1 MLRSTHGILSRRK
14 KMYESQIKDHYL
26 KKEKREKKEG
36 RIKLI
41 REKARD
47 IADFLKSSRI
57 IEELDIRGD
66 FVTIGSFCELIRIDN
81 DSKLYLAVLGCA
93 DVRFN
98 PKHKNDVSYQSK
110 LGLRLMGKMPGTEI
124 EIEGKKYI
132 IEKISKYHE

>member
-1 MLRSTHGILSRRK
+1 
-14 KMYESQIKDHYL
+14 MYEAQIREHYL
-26 KKEKREKKEG
+26 KKEKREKKED

-41 REKARD
+41 RKKARD

-66 FVTIGSFCELIRIDN
+66 IVTIGSFCELKRINNDN
-81 DSKLYLAVLGCA
+81 KLYLAILGCA

-110 LGLRLMGKMPGTEI
+110 LGLRLMGKIPGTEV
-124 EIEGKKYI
+124 EIEGKRYI
-132 IEKISKYHE
+132 IEKISKYQE